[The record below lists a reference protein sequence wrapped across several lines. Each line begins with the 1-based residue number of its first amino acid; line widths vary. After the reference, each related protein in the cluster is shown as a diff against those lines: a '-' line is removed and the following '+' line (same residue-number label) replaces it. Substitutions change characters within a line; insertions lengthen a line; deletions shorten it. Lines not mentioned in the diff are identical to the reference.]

1 MVFPGIDVFRNF
13 ATVKSETL
21 MNAIASTLH
30 HFGNG
35 FFPFAFSSLNRED
48 ESFSVTNKFAHAT
61 GARLQARHLNVYING
76 AHILKDINVEI
87 PRNKI
92 TCIIGPSGCG
102 KSTLL
107 RTFNRLND
115 NIEGLRMTGEVTF
128 DGDNILKAGS
138 SRLSELRRNIGLV
151 PQRPCPL
158 PMSIYD
164 NVAYGCRIHG
174 IHNRHQQN
182 QIVRHYL
189 RAVGLWDEVKDR
201 LNAPASRLS
210 GGQQQRLCL
219 ARSLAVEPTY
229 LLADESTSALDPI
242 SSHKIE
248 ELFTEL
254 KTTNSIVMVT
264 HTLSQALRIA
274 DHVIF
279 MYMGKVVEEGDAE
292 QIFRHPKNELTRKYL
307 NGAFS

>member
-1 MVFPGIDVFRNF
+1 
-13 ATVKSETL
+13 
-21 MNAIASTLH
+21 MNAIAATLSQAWA
-30 HFGNG
+30 G
-35 FFPFAFSSLNRED
+35 FTQRQLGLAHRQFSYTQSEP
-48 ESFSVTNKFAHAT
+48 FSVDAKFAHDTHAQLGT
-61 GARLQARHLNVYING
+61 HDLNVYING
-76 AHILKDINVEI
+76 AQILKNVNVRI
-87 PRNKI
+87 PKNKI

-115 NIEGLRMTGEVTF
+115 RVEGLKTKGEVNL
-128 DGDNILKAGS
+128 GDSNILAAS
-138 SRLSELRRNIGLV
+138 SSKLSELRRNIGLV

-174 IHNRHQQN
+174 IHGRRKLDG
-182 QIVRHYL
+182 IVEHYL
-189 RAVGLWDEVKDR
+189 RAVGLWEEVSDR
-201 LNAPASRLS
+201 LKSPAAKLS

-219 ARSLAVEPTY
+219 ARSLAVEPRY

-242 SSHKIE
+242 SSKKVE
-248 ELFTEL
+248 QLFTEL
-254 KTTNSIVMVT
+254 KKDYSIVMVT
-264 HTLSQALRIA
+264 HTLRQALRIA

-279 MYMGKVVEEGDAE
+279 MYLGEVIEEGSAE
-292 QIFRHPKNELTRKYL
+292 QVFHHPKHELTKKYL

>member
-35 FFPFAFSSLNRED
+35 FLPFAFSSLYKED
-48 ESFSVTNKFAHAT
+48 ASFVVTNKFAHASR
-61 GARLQARHLNVYING
+61 ARLQTHHLNVYIHG

-115 NIEGLRMTGEVTF
+115 SVEGLRMTGEVTF
-128 DGDNILKAGS
+128 DGTNILKAGS

-174 IHNRHQQN
+174 IRNRHQQN

-189 RAVGLWDEVKDR
+189 RAVGLWDEVKD
-201 LNAPASRLS
+201 
-210 GGQQQRLCL
+210 
-219 ARSLAVEPTY
+219 AVEPTY

-254 KTTNSIVMVT
+254 KATNSIVMVT

-292 QIFRHPKNELTRKYL
+292 QVFRHPKNELTRKYL

>member
-30 HFGNG
+30 HL
-35 FFPFAFSSLNRED
+35 FAFSSLYKED
-48 ESFSVTNKFAHAT
+48 ASFVVTNKFAHASR
-61 GARLQARHLNVYING
+61 ARLQTHHLNVYIHG

-115 NIEGLRMTGEVTF
+115 SVEGLRMTGEVTF
-128 DGDNILKAGS
+128 DGTNILKAGS

-174 IHNRHQQN
+174 IRNRHQQN

-189 RAVGLWDEVKDR
+189 RAVGLWDEVKDY
-201 LNAPASRLS
+201 LS
-210 GGQQQRLCL
+210 
-219 ARSLAVEPTY
+219 AR
-229 LLADESTSALDPI
+229 
-242 SSHKIE
+242 
-248 ELFTEL
+248 
-254 KTTNSIVMVT
+254 
-264 HTLSQALRIA
+264 
-274 DHVIF
+274 
-279 MYMGKVVEEGDAE
+279 
-292 QIFRHPKNELTRKYL
+292 
-307 NGAFS
+307 